1 MNAAECLRRLGAG
14 PGVRSALC
22 TLPHPFADAFA
33 AEAWALVSACRVPLR
48 PADAAPL
55 PIPPGV
61 AGPARDALL
70 TATALSPSGV
80 APLAVARWRIVAAL
94 LRLDAGRLLAACNA
108 FRAVILPAWE
118 AANGRPL
125 FPAGGDWPPLP
136 SREFVEY
143 D

>member
-1 MNAAECLRRLGAG
+1 
-14 PGVRSALC
+14 
-22 TLPHPFADAFA
+22 
-33 AEAWALVSACRVPLR
+33 

-55 PIPPGV
+55 PPGV

-70 TATALSPSGV
+70 TETGLSSPGV
-80 APLAVARWRIVAAL
+80 ASLAVARWRIVAAL

-108 FRAVILPAWE
+108 FCAVILPAWE

>member
-22 TLPHPFADAFA
+22 TLPPPFAEAFA

-55 PIPPGV
+55 PPGM
-61 AGPARDALL
+61 AGAARDALL
-70 TATALSPSGV
+70 TETGLSPPGV
-80 APLAVARWRIVAAL
+80 ASLAVARWRIVAAL
-94 LRLDAGRLLAACNA
+94 LRLDAGRLLSACRG
-108 FRAVILPAWE
+108 FLAVTVPAWE
-118 AANGRPL
+118 AASGRPL
-125 FPAGGDWPPLP
+125 SPAGDDWPPLP

>member
-22 TLPHPFADAFA
+22 ALPPPFADAFA

-61 AGPARDALL
+61 AGPARDLL
-70 TATALSPSGV
+70 MAETGLSSPGV
-80 APLAVARWRIVAAL
+80 ASLAVARWRIVAAL
-94 LRLDAGRLLAACNA
+94 LRLDAGRLMAACRG
-108 FRAVILPAWE
+108 FLSVSVPAWE

-125 FPAGGDWPPLP
+125 CPAGGDWPPLP